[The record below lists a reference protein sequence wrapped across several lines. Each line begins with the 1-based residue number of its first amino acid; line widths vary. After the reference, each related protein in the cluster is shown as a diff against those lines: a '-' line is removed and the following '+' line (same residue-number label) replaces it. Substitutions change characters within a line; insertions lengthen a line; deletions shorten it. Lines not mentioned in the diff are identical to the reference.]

1 MPGRITEFRAS
12 FDLYDSGRK
21 PHVKKQRRSIDVSGG
36 KKRGLLERNQI
47 HRARWKTSV
56 GERWNGEENS
66 DLAEI
71 INQSTNNYSIYKY
84 INMNY

>member
-1 MPGRITEFRAS
+1 MLVEEKWGS
-12 FDLYDSGRK
+12 
-21 PHVKKQRRSIDVSGG
+21 
-36 KKRGLLERNQI
+36 LERNQI
-47 HRARWKTSV
+47 HKARWKTSV